1 MDTLN
6 RILNYVQL
14 SQRKEGKEN
23 RGIKIRVCQM
33 DINGLRKN
41 KNMRLY
47 AVYKKP
53 TSNIMI

>member
-23 RGIKIRVCQM
+23 RGIKIREE
-33 DINGLRKN
+33 KTEH
-41 KNMRLY
+41 K
-47 AVYKKP
+47 
-53 TSNIMI
+53 